1 MIFSMNIPQLK
12 QYVRFAEIYHCSLSW
27 ESKLFRPAIGYSL
40 EFVFSL
46 SVALICPTVTKNI
59 CKPRKNAQN
68 RLVFQNR
75 YHLSEAIRK
84 ILIPSDKC
92 SVDISDSGVY
102 LSGRIKKKKPICPI
116 LSEKIGYLRTNE
128 SLTF

>member
-27 ESKLFRPAIGYSL
+27 ESKLFRPTIGYSL

-46 SVALICPTVTKNI
+46 SVALICPTVTKFI

-92 SVDISDSGVY
+92 SVDVSDSGVH
-102 LSGRIKKKKPICPI
+102 LSGRIKKKPICPI
-116 LSEKIGYLRTNE
+116 LSEKFGYLRTNE